1 MGGGLTESVG
11 QTEGESSTQSRIK
24 GDDEVI
30 ESTEEEVQPNKT
42 LRTPQLPTQ
51 SELEE
56 HRIDHLPYRSWCP
69 ECVEGFGRETA
80 HTGQLDKARWVPVIS
95 CDYLFLSA
103 RGVFLRK
110 EWLPMEGE

>member
-1 MGGGLTESVG
+1 MGGGPSDTVG
-11 QTEGESSTQSRIK
+11 SEQARDK
-24 GDDEVI
+24 GKVDDSEVI
-30 ESTEEEVQPNKT
+30 ESTEEEVQPRQVQ
-42 LRTPQLPTQ
+42 RTPLLPTQ
-51 SELEE
+51 SQLDE

-80 HTGQLDKARWVPVIS
+80 HTSHHDQARWVPVIS

-110 EWLPMEGE
+110 EWVPLDGE